1 MNLHRNGSGDM
12 DWIDLAQ
19 DKDSRWALLN
29 AVMNLQIALNAGNFL
44 KCEELLDTHEG
55 LRSVQSVI

>member
-1 MNLHRNGSGDM
+1 M